1 MKVTFLVNSYA
12 APENLWCLLGS
23 LIQQTDPSWEA
34 VVLTNH
40 PEPAKRYDHKLV
52 VEAINDRRIST
63 ADSWHERHSWDCY
76 WACDWAVDQGLA
88 KGDWICCASDDGYY
102 VPEFVEEMTKSDA
115 DLVLC
120 DALMRKHIGTGQRRV
135 VNTLPKCGHVDKTAF
150 MVRREK
156 WIGFPHK
163 NTTMSGPSAADG
175 MAVESMVRLGYKWDK
190 IDLPLVVHN

>member
-12 APENLWCLLGS
+12 APENLWCVLGS
-23 LIQQTDPSWEA
+23 LIQQTDRDWEA
-34 VVLTNH
+34 VVLLNH
-40 PEPAKRYDHKLV
+40 PDPMVRTKHKINAMLMDEDRINAVDSYNSRY
-52 VEAINDRRIST
+52 
-63 ADSWHERHSWDCY
+63 SWDCY

-102 VPEFVEEMTKSDA
+102 MPEFVEEMTKSDS

-120 DALMRKHIGTGQRRV
+120 DCVMRKHLARSRSV
-135 VNTLPKCGHVDKTAF
+135 VNTLPKCGHVDKTCF

-163 NTTMSGPSAADG
+163 NQDVAGPSAADG
-175 MAVESMVRLGYKWDK
+175 MAVELMVKSGYSWDK
-190 IDLPLVVHN
+190 IDMPLVVHN